1 MDQSIGNINL
11 RALYDAE
18 KNNREQLQEE
28 LEKTRLLL
36 VTLLEQMYH
45 ERAITL
51 PVPMPDKV
59 YQIAQLIY
67 NIYPYQINPKEGL
80 NHQETSPTEAEQLAL
95 LQKNNDLQQKLS
107 EALVK
112 IAQLQNQLSKN
123 EKPEPPIET
132 VTIETLGESK
142 GTIPNESSIE
152 RLIIGKRILTRQELI
167 KALRE
172 TQNISDIEAENAVA
186 ASMDKG
192 EISLLST
199 STKPPYGIEYPEI
212 IISRQCEAKRILEA
226 LKDFPPNELPLLV
239 YAGKDFLPKNGY
251 SFVEIASR
259 IEMEQAR
266 GEFTPSLKMI
276 NPEGQIIYMM
286 YEGTNYGSG
295 KILDLYL
302 PNFRAV
308 ANDNLYFIA
317 LNPKIAKAI
326 SAEMNYRNIETLAL
340 NQEEP
345 NINRSYAQAYITN
358 IADWGIY
365 EQKVKGSGNPNL
377 PDTIWFTALSK
388 GREINNAKTGS
399 F

>member
-1 MDQSIGNINL
+1 MDQPIGNNINL

-18 KNNREQLQEE
+18 KNNRERLQDE

-45 ERAITL
+45 ERAIAL
-51 PVPMPDKV
+51 PVPMPEKV

-80 NHQETSPTEAEQLAL
+80 NHNETSPSEAEQLAL

-107 EALVK
+107 EALVT
-112 IAQLQNQLSKN
+112 IAQLQGQLSKI
-123 EKPEPPIET
+123 EQPEPPDKAVSIET
-132 VTIETLGESK
+132 PRESVD
-142 GTIPNESSIE
+142 IQPNESIIE
-152 RLIIGKRILTRQELI
+152 KLIIGQRILTRQELI
-167 KALRE
+167 AAIRE
-172 TQNISDIEAENAVA
+172 NQNISDIEAENAVN
-186 ASMDKG
+186 ASIDKG
-192 EISLLST
+192 EITLLST
-199 STKPPYGIEYPEI
+199 STKPPYGIEFPEI
-212 IISRQCEAKRILEA
+212 IISQQCEAKRILET

-239 YAGKDFLPKNGY
+239 FAGKTYLPQNGY

-259 IEMEQAR
+259 IKIDQER
-266 GEFTPSLKMI
+266 GELTPSLKMI
-276 NPEGQIIYMM
+276 NPKGEIIYVM

-295 KILDLYL
+295 RNLDMYL
-302 PNFRAV
+302 SNFRTV

-326 SAEMNYRNIETLAL
+326 RAEMDYRNIKTLEL

-345 NINRSYAQAYITN
+345 NKKRSYAQAFITN

-365 EQKVKGSGNPNL
+365 EQKVKGSGNPNF
-377 PDTIWFTALSK
+377 PDTIWFTALTK
-388 GREINNAKTGS
+388 GK
-399 F
+399 